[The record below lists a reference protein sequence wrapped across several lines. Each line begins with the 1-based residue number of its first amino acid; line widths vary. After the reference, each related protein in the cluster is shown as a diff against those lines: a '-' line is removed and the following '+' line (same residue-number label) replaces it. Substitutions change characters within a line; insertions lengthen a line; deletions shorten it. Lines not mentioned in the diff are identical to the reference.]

1 MPVKNFYFLFLL
13 LITSLSLK
21 AQIRSLTQS
30 DTKVCAGEPVRLT
43 ATGCDKTVVWS
54 NGMRGFSIVDSV
66 STDTSFTAVCMEG
79 ESLLFSYKITLNVEA
94 IPKPQ
99 TPYLMCNDDE
109 IKKGRSTRIK
119 TFGCMGTVNWSNGEV
134 GRDIKVSPAKTAT
147 YTAICTNSNNCSAEP
162 ISRTIIVYEDKGDLN
177 PSITW
182 KYGCGGESVIIKA
195 DGCTAGTY
203 VWYKHKLL
211 LGEVST
217 TEEIRRGTS
226 VEVTE
231 GGNNIFY
238 TARCQFL
245 ECLGNESNRL
255 QLAFIAEIDEP
266 TVSKTFTINTNNPQS
281 VDLTTAVG
289 KTMTSSG
296 VYEFRL
302 INDLTAAKISDP
314 TNASEAGTYYV
325 VERSNGGNCVS
336 NAVKIVVNKTDNNNQ
351 GTISETNE
359 DVEVTKNNVDTTQPD
374 IISNQTVQSTDTGAV
389 IASAEPNNLLDEL
402 GIPGGF
408 SPNGDRVNDVFQI
421 KNLGEIEASFRVYN
435 RYGHLVYNAE
445 KYQNNWDGKPNN
457 GLLANSNMGLTDGTY
472 YYSLKLKDGRQKISF
487 LTIAR

>member
-1 MPVKNFYFLFLL
+1 MPVKNLYFLL
-13 LITSLSLK
+13 LFLTSSFSLT

-30 DTKVCAGEPVRLT
+30 DAKVCAGEPVRLT
-43 ATGCDKTVVWS
+43 ATGCDKAVVWS
-54 NGMRGFSIVDSV
+54 NGMQGLSIVDSV
-66 STDTSFTAVCMEG
+66 SANTSFTAVCMEG
-79 ESLLFSYKITLNVEA
+79 ENLLFSYEITLNVEA
-94 IPKPQ
+94 MPKPQ

-119 TFGCMGTVNWSNGEV
+119 TFGCVGTVNWSNGET
-134 GRDIKVSPAKTAT
+134 GRDIKVSPDKTTT

-162 ISRTIIVYEDKGDLN
+162 ISRAIIVYEDKSELN

-182 KYGCGGESVIIKA
+182 KYSCNGESVIMKA

-217 TEEIRRGTS
+217 TEEIKRGTS

-231 GGNNIFY
+231 GGNNVFY

-255 QLAFIAEIDEP
+255 QLAFITKIDGP
-266 TVSKTFTINTNNPQS
+266 TVSKTFTINTDNPQN
-281 VDLTTAVG
+281 VDLTTALG
-289 KTMTSSG
+289 KTMTSDG

-302 INDLTAAKISDP
+302 TDDLTTAKISDP
-314 TNASEAGTYYV
+314 TKISEVGTYYV
-325 VERSNGGNCVS
+325 VERSKGGTCVS
-336 NAVKIVVNKTDNNNQ
+336 NAVEITVNKIESNNQ
-351 GTISETNE
+351 GTTPEVVETAVPASDPNAAQP
-359 DVEVTKNNVDTTQPD
+359 EVT
-374 IISNQTVQSTDTGAV
+374 SNQTVQSTDTGAAIV
-389 IASAEPNNLLDEL
+389 SAEPNDSLDEL

-408 SPNGDRVNDVFQI
+408 SPNGDKVNDVFQI
-421 KNLGEIEASFRVYN
+421 KNLGETEASLRVYN
-435 RYGHLVYNAE
+435 RYGHVVYDAE
-445 KYQNNWDGKPNN
+445 KYLNNWDGKPNN
-457 GLLANSNMGLTDGTY
+457 GLLTNSNMGLPDGTY
-472 YYSLKLKDGRQKISF
+472 YYSLRLKDGRQKISF